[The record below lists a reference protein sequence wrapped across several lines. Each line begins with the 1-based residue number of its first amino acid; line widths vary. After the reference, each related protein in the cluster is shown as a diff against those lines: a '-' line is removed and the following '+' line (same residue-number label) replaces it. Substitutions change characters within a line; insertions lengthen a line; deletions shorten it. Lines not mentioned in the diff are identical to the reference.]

1 MMIEIVD
8 LEWNL
13 ILRGH
18 AKKLHKKDS
27 LHLVQEH
34 VPSFHLPPTLQK
46 NISDLFAP
54 SVLSLLNL

>member
-1 MMIEIVD
+1 MIEIVD

-18 AKKLHKKDS
+18 AKKTAQERS
-27 LHLVQEH
+27 LVQEH

-54 SVLSLLNL
+54 NVLSLLNL